1 MDRNRLFL
9 GLKSRELE
17 SRANT
22 KEICEKMT
30 QKIGNCLGI
39 RIGVQIVGRRLIITF
54 SILRSGKLE
63 KYKGGVLKIQ
73 KWLYV

>member
-1 MDRNRLFL
+1 
-9 GLKSRELE
+9 
-17 SRANT
+17 
-22 KEICEKMT
+22 MT

-63 KYKGGVLKIQ
+63 KYKGGGCLKFKSGFMSNKFIETTPYFEMVTGQ
-73 KWLYV
+73 RPECK